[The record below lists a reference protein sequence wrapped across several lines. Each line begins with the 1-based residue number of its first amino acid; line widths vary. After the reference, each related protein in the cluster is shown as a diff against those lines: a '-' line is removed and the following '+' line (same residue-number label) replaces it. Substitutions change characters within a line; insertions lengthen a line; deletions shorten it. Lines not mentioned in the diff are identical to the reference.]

1 MARAA
6 LRWSIDD
13 LASASKVGR
22 NTIVRFEAGA
32 HARSGTIAALQT
44 AIENAGITILDDGDH
59 SVGGGPGVRLPSGL
73 K

>member
-22 NTIVRFEAGA
+22 NTIVRFEAGTQ
-32 HARSGTIAALQT
+32 ARDGTIAALRT
-44 AIENAGITILDDGDH
+44 AIENAGISILNDGDH
-59 SVGGGPGVRLPSGL
+59 SVTGGVGVRLPSGRE
-73 K
+73 